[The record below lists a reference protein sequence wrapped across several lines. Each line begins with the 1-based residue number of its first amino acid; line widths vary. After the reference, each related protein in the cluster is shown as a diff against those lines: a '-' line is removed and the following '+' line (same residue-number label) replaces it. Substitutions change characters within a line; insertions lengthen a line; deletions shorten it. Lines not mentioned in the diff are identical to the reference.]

1 VIASLKSQLP
11 DYQIYSIDEFT
22 SLFSVQNIPGLKAFI
37 GVIVGLS
44 VVVGFLVVFLS
55 LYTAVLERTRE
66 IGILKSLGA
75 SRGYIL
81 SVLMRETALLAVV
94 GTIAGIVFTYGARA
108 VIMNLVPASLTQKM
122 VPDWWPIAGLIAL
135 TGAVLGAAY
144 PGWKAVNQD
153 AIEALSYE

>member
-1 VIASLKSQLP
+1 
-11 DYQIYSIDEFT
+11 
-22 SLFSVQNIPGLKAFI
+22 
-37 GVIVGLS
+37 
-44 VVVGFLVVFLS
+44 
-55 LYTAVLERTRE
+55 
-66 IGILKSLGA
+66 
-75 SRGYIL
+75 
-81 SVLMRETALLAVV
+81 MRETALLAVV